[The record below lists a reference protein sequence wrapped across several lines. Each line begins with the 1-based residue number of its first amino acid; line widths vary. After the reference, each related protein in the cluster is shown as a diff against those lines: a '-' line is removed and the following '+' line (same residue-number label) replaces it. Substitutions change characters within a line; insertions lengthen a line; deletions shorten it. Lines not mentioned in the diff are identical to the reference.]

1 MSLFCWFDHFLYTR
15 AEICQIFRCF
25 FGKFKISKGHSEVN
39 RLLVVFNT
47 VVVFVFLSCSAQK
60 TITCG
65 AAIKTAAESS
75 T

>member
-1 MSLFCWFDHFLYTR
+1 MVSFIENPLFMDHTVYIVGLTND
-15 AEICQIFRCF
+15 I
-25 FGKFKISKGHSEVN
+25 KIGMPSPCTVC
-39 RLLVVFNT
+39 NT
-47 VVVFVFLSCSAQK
+47 VVLFLSCSAQK